1 MISVFHF
8 YHFSF
13 SARCPHPAPP
23 ACRNALI
30 LLLAAS
36 PVGDI
41 ANFYTLLARG
51 NFALAGAI
59 AVSLLNRIDSAE
71 VAAVYSLIEVP
82 LLLSVAGAYHR

>member
-1 MISVFHF
+1 M
-8 YHFSF
+8 
-13 SARCPHPAPP
+13 
-23 ACRNALI
+23 
-30 LLLAAS
+30 AAS

-82 LLLSVAGAYHR
+82 LLLSVAGAYHRWWTPPPLDRPASDRS